1 MDQHFNFPVMLT
13 LIIMQ
18 KTSGFILL
26 GFKPEEIHVV
36 SLVNLRISNILL
48 TLKMGIL
55 LYFSTGGGDAV
66 FN

>member
-1 MDQHFNFPVMLT
+1 MDQHFNLPVMLT

-36 SLVNLRISNILL
+36 SQVNLRISNILL
-48 TLKMGIL
+48 TLENG
-55 LYFSTGGGDAV
+55 YFALFQHWRG
-66 FN
+66 

>member
-1 MDQHFNFPVMLT
+1 MLT

-36 SLVNLRISNILL
+36 SQVNLRISNILL
-48 TLKMGIL
+48 TLENG
-55 LYFSTGGGDAV
+55 YFALFQHWRG
-66 FN
+66 